1 MTTANLFLRLQGMLA
16 PDPVLVGT
24 VVDVHGDGTAT
35 VEVQGGGQLRL
46 RNPLVLAVN
55 SLVFFEGAAITG
67 AAPDLPLF
75 EIEI

>member
-16 PDPVLVGT
+16 ADPVLLGT

-46 RNPLVLAVN
+46 RNPLALALN
-55 SLVFFEGAAITG
+55 ARVFFEGSAITG
-67 AAPDLPLF
+67 AAQELPLF
-75 EIEI
+75 VIEI